1 MAAGGQGQGD
11 GGIGGAA
18 GGDGG
23 VPEGGRVG
31 GAGGYKGQ
39 LTHGMKAHVHARVL
53 SRMTRGGSRGEKK
66 GSDLTSAPVDIDAGW
81 YEVCLARKTK
91 ALFAQHD
98 AGLKDSLRRLLNI
111 THRDKTAYA
120 QHDQRIG
127 VCSRPHLTRLFTHS
141 TAGDCRGRRECRLV
155 ASAAVIVLFHKHSLL
170 RLLPDTL
177 PGRGGDARGVLQG
190 GEIA

>member
-1 MAAGGQGQGD
+1 MGARRRGRWTTTSSTPSTARQQPP
-11 GGIGGAA
+11 GISPR
-18 GGDGG
+18 D
-23 VPEGGRVG
+23 
-31 GAGGYKGQ
+31 
-39 LTHGMKAHVHARVL
+39 
-53 SRMTRGGSRGEKK
+53 
-66 GSDLTSAPVDIDAGW
+66 
-81 YEVCLARKTK
+81 K
-91 ALFAQHD
+91 ALYAQHD
-98 AGLKDSLRRLLNI
+98 VGVKDSWRRLLNI

-141 TAGDCRGRRECRLV
+141 MAGDCRGRRECRLV